1 MSATVSETPSIASV
15 ADPPPQMTSR
25 QKLILVLLLGSQFM
39 LAADFSILNVALPD
53 IGTGLGFSIGSLQ
66 WVTTAFALAAAGF
79 TLLFGR
85 VADLFG
91 RRKLFLTG
99 MGMLTVASLVGGLA
113 TSPEILL
120 VGRVAQGLATAIVTP
135 AALSLLTT
143 TFSEGPLRA
152 KALGLNGAMLS
163 AGFITGAVLGG
174 VLTDLLSWRWTFFIN
189 VPVGATVFFLGL
201 SVIKESRAERTAT
214 LDIPGAVT
222 VSAGLLALVYGIS
235 TAQQK
240 GWTSATTLV
249 PLLAG
254 IALLALFWAIELR
267 TAEPLVSVRVVKRR
281 SVRWGNLGGIVTFTM
296 ASSLTFLMTLYL
308 QRVLGYSPLVTG
320 LTFGLLGAA
329 AFVGGTLAPRLIGKV
344 GGPGGLVVGLIIQ
357 ASASF
362 MLFFVGDSKSWITLV
377 LIGTAVSGYGHITAV
392 VSYMVTSTSGLPD
405 TEQGL
410 ATGLTTLTQQVGLTL
425 GVPVLSTI
433 ATAQASQPHP
443 GQSDASAV
451 LDGVR
456 TATLVN
462 GGVLVAGMLLLAIF
476 FLPKSGR
483 PEATSPA

>member
-1 MSATVSETPSIASV
+1 
-15 ADPPPQMTSR
+15 
-25 QKLILVLLLGSQFM
+25 
-39 LAADFSILNVALPD
+39 
-53 IGTGLGFSIGSLQ
+53 
-66 WVTTAFALAAAGF
+66 
-79 TLLFGR
+79 
-85 VADLFG
+85 
-91 RRKLFLTG
+91 
-99 MGMLTVASLVGGLA
+99 
-113 TSPEILL
+113 
-120 VGRVAQGLATAIVTP
+120 
-135 AALSLLTT
+135 
-143 TFSEGPLRA
+143 
-152 KALGLNGAMLS
+152 MLS

-201 SVIKESRAERTAT
+201 SVIKESRAERTAK

-240 GWTSATTLV
+240 GWTSAATLV

-267 TAEPLVSVRVVKRR
+267 TADPLVSVRVVKRR

-329 AFVGGTLAPRLIGKV
+329 AFVGGTVAPRLIGKV

-362 MLFFVGDSKSWITLV
+362 MLFFVGDGKSWITLV

-405 TEQGL
+405 SEQGL

-476 FLPKSGR
+476 FLPKSAR

>member
-1 MSATVSETPSIASV
+1 MSATVSETPTIASV
-15 ADPPPQMTSR
+15 ADPPQLRMTSR
-25 QKLILVLLLGSQFM
+25 QRLILVLLLGSQFM

-91 RRKLFLTG
+91 RRRLFLIG
-99 MGMLTVASLVGGLA
+99 MGMLTLASLVGGLA
-113 TSPEILL
+113 TSPEMLL
-120 VGRVAQGLATAIVTP
+120 IGRVAQGLATAIVTP

-174 VLTDLLSWRWTFFIN
+174 VLTDLLSWRATFFIN
-189 VPVGATVFFLGL
+189 VPVGAAVFFIGL
-201 SVIKESRAERTAT
+201 SVIQESRAERTAK
-214 LDIPGAVT
+214 LDVPGAIT
-222 VSAGLLALVYGIS
+222 VSGGLLALVYGIS
-235 TAQQK
+235 TAQEK
-240 GWTSATTLV
+240 GWTSAATLI

-254 IALLALFWAIELR
+254 LVLLGVFWAIELR
-267 TAEPLVSVRVVKRR
+267 TPEPLVSVRVVKRR
-281 SVRWGNLGGIVTFTM
+281 TVRWGNLGGFVSFTM

-329 AFVGGTLAPRLIGKV
+329 AFVGGTVAPRLIGRV
-344 GGPGGLVVGLIIQ
+344 GGPGGLVVGLAVQ

-362 MLFFVGDSKSWITLV
+362 LLFFVGDTKSWITLV
-377 LIGTAVSGYGHITAV
+377 LVGTAISGYGHITAV
-392 VSYMVTSTSGLPD
+392 VSYMVTATSGLPD
-405 TEQGL
+405 EEQGL

-433 ATAQASQPHP
+433 ATAQAGRPHP
-443 GQSDASAV
+443 GQSDAQAV

-462 GGVLVAGMLLLAIF
+462 GGVLLAGMVLLAVF
-476 FLPKSGR
+476 FLPKAR
-483 PEATSPA
+483 RAEVTA

>member
-1 MSATVSETPSIASV
+1 MSTTVDQSEGFAPV
-15 ADPPPQMTSR
+15 ADSPPRMTSR
-25 QKLILVLLLGSQFM
+25 QRLVLILLLGAQFM

-53 IGTGLGFSIGSLQ
+53 IGTGLHFSLGSLQ
-66 WVTTAFALAAAGF
+66 WVTTAFSLAAAGF

-91 RRKLFLTG
+91 RRRLFLTG
-99 MGMLTVASLVGGLA
+99 IAMLTAASLVGGLA
-113 TSPEILL
+113 TSPGML
-120 VGRVAQGLATAIVTP
+120 VTGRVFQGLATAIVTP

-143 TFSEGPLRA
+143 TFPEGPLRA

-189 VPVGATVFFLGL
+189 VPVGAAVFIIGL
-201 SVIKESRAERTAT
+201 SVIKESRTQGSAR
-214 LDIPGAVT
+214 LDLPGAVT

-240 GWTSATTLV
+240 GWTSARTLLPMAAGAV
-249 PLLAG
+249 LLVV
-254 IALLALFWAIELR
+254 FWLIELR
-267 TAEPLVSVRVVKRR
+267 TEEPLVSVRVVRR
-281 SVRWGNLGGIVTFTM
+281 RTVRWGNLGGIVTFTM

-329 AFVGGTLAPRLIGKV
+329 AFAGGTFAPRLIGRV
-344 GGPGGLVVGLIIQ
+344 SGPGGLLTGLVIQ

-362 MLFFVGDSKSWITLV
+362 LLVFVGDGKSWITLV
-377 LIGTAVSGYGHITAV
+377 LVGTAISGYGHITAV
-392 VSYMVTSTSGLPD
+392 VSFMVTATSGLPD
-405 TEQGL
+405 EEQGL
-410 ATGLTTLTQQVGLTL
+410 ATGLATLTQLVGLTL

-433 ATAQASQPHP
+433 ATAKASRPHP
-443 GQSDASAV
+443 GHSDAWAV
-451 LDGVR
+451 LSGVR

-462 GGVLVAGMLLLAIF
+462 GSVLLVGALVLALF
-476 FLPKSGR
+476 HFLPR
-483 PEATSPA
+483 ARRVAPLEA